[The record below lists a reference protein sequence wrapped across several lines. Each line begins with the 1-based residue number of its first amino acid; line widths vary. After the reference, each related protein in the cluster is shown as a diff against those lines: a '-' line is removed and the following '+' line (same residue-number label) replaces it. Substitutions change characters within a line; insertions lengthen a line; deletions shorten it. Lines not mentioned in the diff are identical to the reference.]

1 MAVFVESG
9 ISASQEDYLLT
20 IRRLVVSDRV
30 ARSKEIADALGV
42 TASSV
47 TSALRQ
53 LQASGHIHYDRY
65 SYITLTERGEEV
77 AGQLQRRHAL
87 IRDFLTDVL
96 GMPQADA
103 DANACRI
110 EHALEPE
117 VCTRLDKLMRFLE
130 EDEVLQEEWKRKR
143 ES

>member
-1 MAVFVESG
+1 MTAFVESG
-9 ISASQEDYLLT
+9 ISASQEDYLLA
-20 IRRLVVSDRV
+20 IRRLIASDRV

-53 LQASGHIHYDRY
+53 LQASGHIHYDPY

-87 IRDFLTDVL
+87 IRGFLCDVL
-96 GMPQADA
+96 GMAEEDA

-117 VCTRLDKLMRFLE
+117 VCTRLDRLMRFIVE
-130 EDEVLQEEWKRKR
+130 HEDLQNEWKRKR